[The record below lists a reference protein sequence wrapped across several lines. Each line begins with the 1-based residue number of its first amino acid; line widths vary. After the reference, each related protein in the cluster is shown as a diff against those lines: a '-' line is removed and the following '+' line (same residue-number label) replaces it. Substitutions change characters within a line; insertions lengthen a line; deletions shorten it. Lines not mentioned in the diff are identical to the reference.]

1 VSLFYSFRKKANLA
15 GGRKF
20 NMALRAIEIIE
31 PLLYGIALS
40 ADAFAV
46 SVCRGLAIGAV
57 KPRHIAAT
65 GTWFGGFQAVMPI
78 IGFYLGAESKDYIIK
93 YDHWAAFVLLFIIGI
108 NMIREST
115 KKSCPTDADASFA
128 FKKMFVLAVATSIDA
143 LAVGIAFAMSG
154 GENIWLT
161 AIIIGIVTFVLSG
174 IGLRL
179 GSIFGIKYKSTAT
192 VIGGI
197 ILILLGTKILLEH
210 LGVISF

>member
-1 VSLFYSFRKKANLA
+1 
-15 GGRKF
+15 
-20 NMALRAIEIIE
+20 MALEATDIIE
-31 PLLYGIALS
+31 ALLYGVALS

-46 SVCRGLAIGAV
+46 SVCKGLAVGAV

-65 GTWFGGFQAVMPI
+65 GTWFGGFQAAMPI
-78 IGFYLGAESKDYIIK
+78 LGFYLGFAAKDYIIN
-93 YDHWAAFVLLFIIGI
+93 YDHWAAFILLSVIGI

-115 KKSCPTDADASFA
+115 EKSCPTDADASFA
-128 FKKMFVLAVATSIDA
+128 FKKMFVLAIATSIDA

-161 AIIIGIVTFVLSG
+161 SIIIGITTFILSG

-192 VIGGI
+192 AIGGI
-197 ILILLGTKILLEH
+197 ILILLGVKILLEH
-210 LGVISF
+210 LGIINF

>member
-1 VSLFYSFRKKANLA
+1 
-15 GGRKF
+15 
-20 NMALRAIEIIE
+20 MALRAIEIIE

-78 IGFYLGAESKDYIIK
+78 IGFYLGAASKDYIIK

-115 KKSCPTDADASFA
+115 KKSCPTDAASCLKNVRFI
-128 FKKMFVLAVATSIDA
+128 VATIDA
-143 LAVGIAFAMSG
+143 LAIGIALQCRAVR
-154 GENIWLT
+154 IYT
-161 AIIIGIVTFVLSG
+161 IAIIIGIVTFIIRYWPSSQH
-174 IGLRL
+174 I
-179 GSIFGIKYKSTAT
+179 GIKYNRPTVMAGLYFDTSTKFF
-192 VIGGI
+192 G
-197 ILILLGTKILLEH
+197 H
-210 LGVISF
+210 LGE

>member
-1 VSLFYSFRKKANLA
+1 
-15 GGRKF
+15 
-20 NMALRAIEIIE
+20 MALEATDIIE
-31 PLLYGIALS
+31 ALLYGVALS

-46 SVCRGLAIGAV
+46 SVCKGLAVGAV

-65 GTWFGGFQAVMPI
+65 GTWFGGFQAAMPI
-78 IGFYLGAESKDYIIK
+78 LGFYLGFAAKDYIIN
-93 YDHWAAFVLLFIIGI
+93 YDHWAAFILLSVIGI

-115 KKSCPTDADASFA
+115 EKSCPTDADASFA
-128 FKKMFVLAVATSIDA
+128 FKKMFVLAIATSIDA

-161 AIIIGIVTFVLSG
+161 SIIIGITTFILSG

-192 VIGGI
+192 AIGGI
-197 ILILLGTKILLEH
+197 ILILLGVKILLEH
-210 LGVISF
+210 LGMINF

>member
-1 VSLFYSFRKKANLA
+1 
-15 GGRKF
+15 
-20 NMALRAIEIIE
+20 MALEATDIIE
-31 PLLYGIALS
+31 ALLYGVALS

-46 SVCRGLAIGAV
+46 SVCKGLAVGAV

-65 GTWFGGFQAVMPI
+65 GTWFGGFQAAMPI
-78 IGFYLGAESKDYIIK
+78 LGFYLGFAAKDYIIN
-93 YDHWAAFVLLFIIGI
+93 YDHWAAFVLLSVIGI

-115 KKSCPTDADASFA
+115 EKSCPTDADASFA
-128 FKKMFVLAVATSIDA
+128 FKKMFVLAIATSIDA

-161 AIIIGIVTFVLSG
+161 SIIIGITTFILSG

-192 VIGGI
+192 AIGGI
-197 ILILLGTKILLEH
+197 ILILLGVKILLEH
-210 LGVISF
+210 LGIINF

>member
-1 VSLFYSFRKKANLA
+1 
-15 GGRKF
+15 
-20 NMALRAIEIIE
+20 MALEATDIIE
-31 PLLYGIALS
+31 ALLYGVALS

-46 SVCRGLAIGAV
+46 SVCKGLAVGAV

-65 GTWFGGFQAVMPI
+65 GTWFGGFQAAMPI
-78 IGFYLGAESKDYIIK
+78 LGFYLGFAAKDYIIN
-93 YDHWAAFVLLFIIGI
+93 YDHWAAFILLSVIGI

-115 KKSCPTDADASFA
+115 EKSCPTDADSSFA
-128 FKKMFVLAVATSIDA
+128 FKKMFVLAIATSIDA

-161 AIIIGIVTFVLSG
+161 SIIIGITTFILSG

-192 VIGGI
+192 AIGGI
-197 ILILLGTKILLEH
+197 ILILLGVKILLEH
-210 LGVISF
+210 LGIINF